1 MLLSTARTRED
12 SVVQCVALIQEGVM
26 RDRLAFSTLP
36 ELRAAVMELCAAR
49 EAAERSSSLPFLERL
64 CNSLVAFLEQQNPPP
79 AALPEQRQAALAQ
92 ALELLPTCLD
102 CALNAELF
110 TRGGR
115 AARRGASAPSHSTD
129 GAGPAAAP
137 PATRELRRET
147 ARRILDA
154 AWPAAMVLPLLSAL
168 VDLDLDA
175 DEQTRA
181 CARLAPAGPAGPAP
195 SAPGAAA
202 PPDAHFVG
210 LVQAALAG
218 AAKFRSTAWVRAL
231 RALLAAAPAR
241 LLRDALCLVELSLQV
256 LLPFPAA
263 RTALRRAKVTRV
275 RRAVW
280 LGPAG
285 AAAGGVRAACGRGR
299 GGRGACGAAGERRCA
314 VAACGA
320 GRHQQGCRSP
330 RVPRGVSD

>member
-1 MLLSTARTRED
+1 
-12 SVVQCVALIQEGVM
+12 M

-64 CNSLVAFLEQQNPPP
+64 CNSLVAFLEQQDPPP
-79 AALPEQRQAALAQ
+79 EALPEQRQAALAQ

-129 GAGPAAAP
+129 NAGPAAAP

-256 LLPFPAA
+256 LLSPRTKTPSAA
-263 RTALRRAKVTRV
+263 RRSRAS
-275 RRAVW
+275 AAQSGSAP
-280 LGPAG
+280 LELLLEAFEQP
-285 AAAGGVRAACGRGR
+285 AAAGGEGAARAALR
-299 GGRGACGAAGERRCA
+299 ASDVALLLLAAQDDISK
-314 VAACGA
+314 VAAA
-320 GRHQQGCRSP
+320 PAPPPSP
-330 RVPRGVSD
+330 SLPY